1 MFIQRMNSDASL
13 VAIAHLKLADMMNL
27 VKLYVLENILLSIKK
42 IRDNLLCLVEKST
55 DSTFKIAFYI
65 SLLDKAEQF

>member
-1 MFIQRMNSDASL
+1 MFIQRMSSDASL

-42 IRDNLLCLVEKST
+42 IRDNLLCLVEKFT
-55 DSTFKIAFYI
+55 DSTFIIAFYI
-65 SLLDKAEQF
+65 SLLDTA